1 MIEQT
6 LKNQK
11 HYLKIQRVK
20 PVEAVM
26 DPFIG
31 WFDYT
36 HVCCWDRFFALWMKT
51 PFYFLDFDYFGVR
64 VHVI

>member
-31 WFDYT
+31 
-36 HVCCWDRFFALWMKT
+36 
-51 PFYFLDFDYFGVR
+51 
-64 VHVI
+64 